1 MSALRRKKEEWRW
14 AALYIGHRALDW
26 IHLKQQQQPSK
37 KGRRFW
43 ERSDGPTNLLAAVG
57 PPPTLK
63 KLTGWLLL
71 LLVRTIACSYRPS
84 ITGSVFWF
92 GLVHLVPSFPA
103 FSLTPDRVRDN
114 KLEVWD
120 WLTGGW
126 GGRKRVRERYIK
138 RKQRHHSAHWSLSNW
153 VLCFFSLSLCHVHP
167 ISIEF
172 YPPRRNNDSL
182 TCSVRPAPEF

>member
-1 MSALRRKKEEWRW
+1 MSALRKKEEWRR
-14 AALYIGHRALDW
+14 AALYIGHQQALDW

-92 GLVHLVPSFPA
+92 GLVHLVPSFPR
-103 FSLTPDRVRDN
+103 SLSHPTESATISLRYGAGWRV
-114 KLEVWD
+114 V
-120 WLTGGW
+120 W
-126 GGRKRVRERYIK
+126 GGRKRVRERERYK
-138 RKQRHHSAHWSLSNW
+138 AEAAAS
-153 VLCFFSLSLCHVHP
+153 
-167 ISIEF
+167 
-172 YPPRRNNDSL
+172 
-182 TCSVRPAPEF
+182 